1 MAKKPEEIKQHVRE
15 RYGAFA
21 EMSQASCGCGCG
33 SGSSS
38 SCCGSEGNYAQ
49 NVGYSDEE
57 LKNVPEAAVSSC
69 AACGNPTAIAGLKE
83 GETVLDLGSGGG
95 MDAILAAQKVGP
107 KGKVIGVDMT
117 PEMIK
122 LAQKNVKAT
131 GLSNVEFR
139 RGEIENLPLE
149 DGTMDVIISNCV
161 INLSP
166 DKDTVF
172 SEAYRVLRPG
182 GRITVSDIVTEGK
195 LPEEVL
201 NDPDSWA
208 ACVSGALETDE
219 YLGKIRAAGF
229 EDVRVLS
236 KRGSD
241 PLYSAEVYARK
252 PL

>member
-1 MAKKPEEIKQHVRE
+1 MAKKPEEIKQNVRE

-21 EMSQASCGCGCG
+21 KRSQASCGCGCG

-38 SCCGSEGNYAQ
+38 CCGGESSYAQ
-49 NVGYSDEE
+49 NVGYSNEE

-69 AACGNPTAIAGLKE
+69 AACGNPTAIAGLKK

-117 PEMIK
+117 PEMIS
-122 LAQKNVKAT
+122 LAKKNVKDI
-131 GLSNVEFR
+131 GLKNVEFR
-139 RGEIENLPLE
+139 RGEIEKLPVE
-149 DGTMDVIISNCV
+149 DDTVDVIISNCV

-166 DKDTVF
+166 DKDAVF
-172 SEAYRVLRPG
+172 REAHRVLKPG

-201 NDPDSWA
+201 KDPDNWA
-208 ACVSGALETDE
+208 SCISGALETDE
-219 YLGKIRAAGF
+219 YLGKIRDAGF
-229 EDVRVLS
+229 EDVKVLS
-236 KRGSD
+236 KRGGD
-241 PLYSAEVYARK
+241 TLFSAEVYARK

>member
-1 MAKKPEEIKQHVRE
+1 MSKKPEEIKQHVRE

-21 EMSQASCGCGCG
+21 ERSQASCGCGCG
-33 SGSSS
+33 TS
-38 SCCGSEGNYAQ
+38 SCCGGSKDEYAQ

-57 LKNVPEAAVSSC
+57 LKNIPEAAVSSC

-117 PEMIK
+117 PEMIR
-122 LAQKNVKAT
+122 LAKKNVKEA
-131 GLSNVEFR
+131 GLKNVEFR
-139 RGEIENLPLE
+139 RGEIEDLPLE
-149 DGTMDVIISNCV
+149 DGTVDVIISNCV

-166 DKDTVF
+166 DKDAVF
-172 SEAYRVLRPG
+172 REAHRVLKPG
-182 GRITVSDIVTEGK
+182 GRITVSDVVTEGK
-195 LPEEVL
+195 LPDEVL
-201 NDPDSWA
+201 KDPDNWA
-208 ACVSGALETDE
+208 SCISGALETDE

-229 EDVRVLS
+229 EDVKVLS
-236 KRGSD
+236 KRGGD
-241 PLYSAEVYARK
+241 TLFSAEVYARK

>member
-21 EMSQASCGCGCG
+21 ERSQAASCGCGCG
-33 SGSSS
+33 SGSS
-38 SCCGSEGNYAQ
+38 CCGSEGGYAQ

-122 LAQKNVKAT
+122 LAEKNVKAT
-131 GLSNVEFR
+131 GLRNVEFR
-139 RGEIENLPLE
+139 RGEIEDLPLE
-149 DGTMDVIISNCV
+149 DGTVDVIISNCV

-201 NDPDSWA
+201 SDPDSWA

-219 YLGKIRAAGF
+219 YLGKIKAAGF
-229 EDVRVLS
+229 EDVKVLS
-236 KRGSD
+236 KRGRD